1 MRPTSAIRRHGAKR
15 YPRAFTLI
23 EMLVVIAIILILL
36 GSVLVAGNSIITR
49 TKIRN
54 TRAVL
59 LVVDAAI
66 DEFHR
71 QKPSIIGAR
80 QNQIGGGKVR
90 YSKRY
95 GGYPPDEVE
104 MFTVSGLPQSTG
116 GPPTGR
122 SLSVGQAEFHPPPT
136 GGNYTPMT
144 FYTRGNPQSEIE
156 HRDLLAMVLAID
168 MYCEP
173 AAMLLARVPDG
184 NRWKGLFDP
193 NGDPLQF
200 LEDAGA
206 ADGTWNPV
214 EDRQLPFGILD
225 SWGQPLS
232 YMAQRDYT
240 GTTSDIPSNNAVANW
255 NKASTEMIRLNNG
268 RPIIMSWGPDGKDQL
283 TKEAQ
288 EDPTASLVGDWDDNN
303 KIDNA
308 FNDDNVFLDEN
319 LNKKLAEGT

>member
-1 MRPTSAIRRHGAKR
+1 MRPTSAIRRHGGAR
-15 YPRAFTLI
+15 FPRAFTLI

-36 GSVLVAGNSIITR
+36 GSVLVAGNSIINR

-104 MFTVSGLPQSTG
+104 MFTVSGLPNSAA
-116 GPPTGR
+116 PPIDR
-122 SLSVGQAEFHPPPT
+122 SLSVGQAEFHPAPT
-136 GGNYTPMT
+136 GGKYTPMK
-144 FYTRGNPQSEIE
+144 FYTRGNPESEIE

-200 LEDAGA
+200 LEDANA
-206 ADGTWNPV
+206 ADQKWNPV

-240 GTTSDIPSNNAVANW
+240 GTTSYIPSNNAVADW
-255 NKASTEMIRLNNG
+255 NRASTEMIRLNNG
-268 RPIIMSWGPDGKDQL
+268 RPIIMSWGPDGEDQL
-283 TKEAQ
+283 TQEAQ
-288 EDPTASLVGDWDDNN
+288 QDPTASLVGDWDDNN
-303 KIDNA
+303 KIDNP
-308 FNDDNVFLDEN
+308 FNEDNVFADDT
-319 LNKKLAEGT
+319 LNKKLAEGP